1 MARAALRPVEYDDRL
16 SLVEHL
22 DELRTRLILCIVAF
36 VVAFGLA
43 SCDKD
48 TVELGGQCTD
58 NGQCKDPSDTCML
71 VAGKSRCT
79 MACSKDKRCPNGYV
93 CPVTDPANK
102 QAGSCLLASEIGPN
116 VVTVY

>member
-1 MARAALRPVEYDDRL
+1 MRNV
-16 SLVEHL
+16 V
-22 DELRTRLILCIVAF
+22 VAF
-36 VVAFGLA
+36 VFTLGLA

-79 MACSKDKRCPNGYV
+79 MACSKDKRCPTGYV

-102 QAGSCLLASEIGPN
+102 QAGSCLPASEIGKN